1 MRIEPENI
9 NERNQKLLI
18 LIQKNLAIA
27 IVLASMVFY
36 FLKILFF

>member
-18 LIQKNLAIA
+18 LIQKNLAIT